1 VCRNLYYIIS
11 CFFLSVL
18 NRYSK
23 SGKILENKRNIKI
36 NEMWIERI
44 GIKNIKDQ
52 FDPINSF
59 IEMLNRGSLCG
70 FFVPQGKRKTLAWV
84 W

>member
-1 VCRNLYYIIS
+1 
-11 CFFLSVL
+11 
-18 NRYSK
+18 
-23 SGKILENKRNIKI
+23 
-36 NEMWIERI
+36 MWIERI